1 MASLESQVERRGA
14 FILERTALRERV
26 GVFRDRA
33 HGGQVL
39 AELLR
44 GRLAPDTVVL
54 GIPPGGLPVAAA
66 LAEELGLPLD
76 VAVVTPITLPWDV
89 ARAFGAVGFDGSVRL
104 NQPLVAYLGLGV
116 SELEH
121 GAQKAKARLGRR
133 LSLYRAGARPLSL
146 GGRGVVLVDQ
156 GLASGFTMSV
166 AVDAAKNAGAARVAV
181 AVPTGASDAL
191 DALTHDVELLACA
204 NVRTGKAFSS
214 FDAYLEHPELD
225 DASAA
230 LVLHDAWARQEQARA
245 RHAGPDDRL
254 L

>member
-1 MASLESQVERRGA
+1 MASLESQVERRDA

-44 GRLAPDTVVL
+44 GRLEPDTVVL
-54 GIPPGGLPVAAA
+54 AIPPGGLPVAAA
-66 LAEELGLPLD
+66 VAEVLELPLD

-133 LSLYRAGARPLSL
+133 LALYRGGSRTFSLS
-146 GGRGVVLVDQ
+146 GRGVVLVDQ
-156 GLASGFTMSV
+156 GLASGFTMGV
-166 AVDAAKNAGAARVAV
+166 AVDAAKSAGASRITV
-181 AVPTGASDAL
+181 AVPTGAADAL
-191 DALTHDVELLACA
+191 DALAHDVDLLACA
-204 NVRTGKAFSS
+204 NVRTGRAFSN

-230 LVLHDAWARQEQARA
+230 LVLHDAWARQERARA
-245 RHAGPDDRL
+245 RPAGPDERL
-254 L
+254 I